1 MMMMLMMMIIINH
14 EELRCRWQVVVA
26 NMNAMTRD
34 TDDPKLASGSEVEPP
49 PQSQLW
55 KKAGKSLKAPVANG
69 A

>member
-1 MMMMLMMMIIINH
+1 
-14 EELRCRWQVVVA
+14 
-26 NMNAMTRD
+26 MNAMTRD

-49 PQSQLW
+49 PQSLLW